1 MSEIDETKAKTTT
14 APATEDAKPDVKPD
28 SDEVAKLKAA
38 LSRANSE
45 AADWKRQYKATLDEQ
60 KQKEMEAADKR
71 KAELEE
77 LETMRRERRVN
88 IYAKR
93 LMEAGYDAG
102 TADQMA
108 NSLPDGV
115 ADTYFESAKA
125 FNEKQKQL
133 IAASALDNQKGLS
146 VGMPLTAADA
156 QKEATNRMRS
166 AFGLPLIP

>member
-1 MSEIDETKAKTTT
+1 MSEIDETKTKTEQ
-14 APATEDAKPDVKPD
+14 APAVEEKKAEIKPE

-45 AADWKRQYKATLDEQ
+45 AAEWKRQYKATLDEQ
-60 KQKEMEAADKR
+60 KQKELDAADKR

-77 LETMRRERRVN
+77 LESLRRERRVN
-88 IYAKR
+88 LYAKR
-93 LMEAGYDAG
+93 LMEAGYDSVS
-102 TADQMA
+102 ADQMA

-115 ADTYFESAKA
+115 ADTYFESVKA

-146 VGMPLTAADA
+146 VGLPPTAASA
-156 QKEATNRMRS
+156 QKDEINKLRGYA
-166 AFGLPLIP
+166 GLPPLP